1 MLTIR
6 TLNGFLI
13 CRNMC
18 CEHNIESHI
27 TLYTRQLCT
36 IQVCALHSGNLH
48 LHFRKRSV
56 YVFIGRA

>member
-13 CRNMC
+13 RRNMC
-18 CEHNIESHI
+18 CEHNIESRI

-36 IQVCALHSGNLH
+36 IQFRALHSGILH

-56 YVFIGRA
+56 YVFI